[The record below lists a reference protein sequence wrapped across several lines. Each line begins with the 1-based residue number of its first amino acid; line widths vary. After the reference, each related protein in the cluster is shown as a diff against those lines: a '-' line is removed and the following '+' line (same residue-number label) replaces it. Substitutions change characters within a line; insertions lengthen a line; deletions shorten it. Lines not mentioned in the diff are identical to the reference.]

1 MSDKVILKKPRSPHE
16 VRISPDQSDAHFSV
30 VELRKVKTGQLV
42 TSHYILTADAA
53 QWIGMYEK
61 DGFEIDEQ
69 INE

>member
-1 MSDKVILKKPRSPHE
+1 MSANIILTKPRSQHE

-53 QWIGMYEK
+53 HWIGMYEK
-61 DGFEIDEQ
+61 DGYKQEAER
-69 INE
+69 